1 MIRGMHLR
9 SHWQDVAFYVKPRS
23 PASIFGVVVIA
34 LTGLSASSACAQS
47 DAPMIVR
54 RDGQE
59 VLVVPAALTE
69 AIEGALPGF
78 SVPGTSDLEEEWAPD
93 KRVSFPYITWGYLN
107 GDSLTDVAVVLLGD
121 DEWKFAI
128 LHGGAGGY
136 EVVYV
141 MEGDAESATRDIA
154 SPQQIVLRL
163 VRKEES
169 WAPEAGD
176 IPQEFE
182 HDFDAVEFAVKHRR
196 RFFLEVNVSLIY
208 WDGSEYRR
216 YW

>member
-1 MIRGMHLR
+1 MHRR
-9 SHWQDVAFYVKPRS
+9 SHWQVAALYVKPRS
-23 PASIFGVVVIA
+23 AASALAVVVIS
-34 LTGLSASSACAQS
+34 LTGLAASSACAQT

-78 SVPGTSDLEEEWAPD
+78 SIPGASDLKEEWADD
-93 KRVSFPYITWGYLN
+93 KGRSFPYITWGYLN

-141 MEGDAESATRDIA
+141 REGDAESAARDIA

-163 VRKEES
+163 VLKGES
-169 WAPEAGD
+169 WTPEAGD
-176 IPQEFE
+176 IPQEFD
-182 HDFDAVEFAVKHRR
+182 HDFDAVEFTVNHRR
-196 RFFLEVNVSLIY
+196 RFFLEGNASLIY